1 MAISGTV
8 FELFDIEW
16 YHDLEI
22 WVRGHSRSFKMVPL
36 GVVSYSPSTVTKALS
51 WREACSVTE
60 VEERIQGRSDGGYI
74 GIYTPKISNHFV
86 HVWDIN
92 PCFEIAMTS

>member
-1 MAISGTV
+1 
-8 FELFDIEW
+8 
-16 YHDLEI
+16 
-22 WVRGHSRSFKMVPL
+22 MVPL

-60 VEERIQGRSDGGYI
+60 VEERIQGRSDGGGDI